1 MKIFLA
7 SSNELN
13 HEREYLAG
21 VVFCL
26 GRLLHD
32 LGSEQR
38 VELVK
43 WEYLDSSM
51 GIDHK
56 QDEYNRELATCDAAV
71 VLLWRKFGE
80 YTESEF
86 RTALDGVRSGGFP
99 RRLVVLFKET
109 GAEMSPKLEAHRQ
122 ALRTTDGIAWGA
134 FSSDAELRANFLTEV
149 FDVMADVDPK
159 FHLPSQVTLV
169 QYGLLG

>member
-21 VVFCL
+21 VVFYL

-32 LGSEQR
+32 MGAEQR

-51 GIDHK
+51 GVEHK

-71 VLLWRKFGE
+71 VLFWRKFGE

-86 RTALDGVRSGGFP
+86 RTALTGIRSGEFQ
-99 RRLVVLFKET
+99 RRLVVLFKDT
-109 GAEMSPKLEAHRQ
+109 GEEMAPELGAFR
-122 ALRTTDGIAWGA
+122 RTLATGDGIASGT
-134 FSSDAELRANFLTEV
+134 FSSDVELRANFLTLV
-149 FDVMADVDPK
+149 FAVMAEIDPT
-159 FHLPSQVTLV
+159 FRLPSQVALV
-169 QYGLLG
+169 RYGLA

>member
-7 SSNELN
+7 SSDELS

-21 VVFCL
+21 VVFYL

-32 LGSEQR
+32 MRLEHR

-51 GIDHK
+51 GVVHK
-56 QDEYNRELATCDAAV
+56 QEEYNQELVACDAAI
-71 VLLWRKFGE
+71 VLFWRKFGE

-86 RTALDGVRSGGFP
+86 RTALNGVRLGGFP

-109 GAEMSPKLEAHRQ
+109 GEEMSPELEAYRRNL
-122 ALRTTDGIAWGA
+122 ATADDIAIGT
-134 FSSDAELRANFLTEV
+134 FSSDVELRSNFLTV
-149 FDVMADVDPK
+149 VLGMIADADLT
-159 FHLPSQVTLV
+159 FRLPSQVVLAR
-169 QYGLLG
+169 YGLA

>member
-21 VVFCL
+21 VVFYL

-32 LGSEQR
+32 MGAEQR

-51 GIDHK
+51 GIEHK
-56 QDEYNRELATCDAAV
+56 QDEYNQE
-71 VLLWRKFGE
+71 
-80 YTESEF
+80 
-86 RTALDGVRSGGFP
+86 
-99 RRLVVLFKET
+99 
-109 GAEMSPKLEAHRQ
+109 
-122 ALRTTDGIAWGA
+122 
-134 FSSDAELRANFLTEV
+134 
-149 FDVMADVDPK
+149 
-159 FHLPSQVTLV
+159 
-169 QYGLLG
+169 

>member
-32 LGSEQR
+32 MGLEQR

-71 VLLWRKFGE
+71 VLFWRKFGE

-86 RTALDGVRSGGFP
+86 QTAIHGARSGSST
-99 RRLVVLFKET
+99 RRLAVLFKEM
-109 GAEMSPKLEAHRQ
+109 GGEMSPELEAYRP
-122 ALRTTDGIAWGA
+122 
-134 FSSDAELRANFLTEV
+134 TERIRLSV
-149 FDVMADVDPK
+149 NTMK
-159 FHLPSQVTLV
+159 RRRS
-169 QYGLLG
+169 